1 VSRSRRVEIVVRC
14 RLVLSAAVVTAC
26 LGWAVPA
33 SADTDAEATVAL
45 EVAVEGSVRAESRAG
60 ATSCTGPCTLRV
72 APGFVR
78 LSTPELS
85 SEVYVERASKVVVT
99 RGAPAVKTAGVV
111 ALVAGLVVVVAAVAV
126 PLLVCR
132 TGEVRYDAMGRPQTD
147 PNPCADLGDGV
158 KVAWISGAGVGLTA
172 AIVGGVLV
180 ATAGPSLR
188 VTDAPVARKAP
199 PPRLVPWTST
209 SAGGALGLSFA
220 VTF

>member
-1 VSRSRRVEIVVRC
+1 MANEIGMRR
-14 RLVLSAAVVTAC
+14 RLVLSAAVVAAAI
-26 LGWAVPA
+26 GVAAPA
-33 SADTDAEATVAL
+33 SAETDGETTVAL
-45 EVAVEGSVRAESRAG
+45 EVAVEGSVRAESSAG

-78 LSTPELS
+78 LSTPEVS
-85 SEVYVERASKVVVT
+85 SEVYVDRPSRVVVT

-111 ALVAGLVVVVAAVAV
+111 ALVAGLVVVAAAVVV

-132 TGEVRYDAMGRPQTD
+132 TGEVRYDAAGRPQTD
-147 PNPCADLGDGV
+147 PSPCADLGDGV
-158 KVAWISGAGVGLTA
+158 KVAWIAGGGVGLTS

-209 SAGGALGLSFA
+209 SAGSALGLSLSVSF
-220 VTF
+220 